1 MHRLPPPRILIQ
13 CADYPTLLNLVAET
27 DLLCVVPHPALQP
40 QESVRDAF
48 AVVRIREGLPLYEVC
63 LFWSF
68 SKQPRSA
75 KVIDSIVDR
84 LKTSNSRQ

>member
-1 MHRLPPPRILIQ
+1 MHSLPPPRILIQ
-13 CADYPTLLNLVAET
+13 CADYQTLLNLVSKS

-40 QESVRDAF
+40 QEAVRDAF

-63 LFWSF
+63 RFWSS
-68 SKQPRSA
+68 SKQPGGA

-84 LKTSNSRQ
+84 LKTYNSRQ